1 VVKWDYTNFEVY
13 RRRLN
18 MTQST
23 HYEIIE
29 TRNKPKAQRTRLDFS
44 GTFEEAKIRAQE
56 EAKKNIGVRYS
67 VFREG
72 TSVAEFQAY
81 YRTTVKCPKCSEI
94 IPIE

>member
-1 VVKWDYTNFEVY
+1 
-13 RRRLN
+13 

-23 HYEIIE
+23 PYIIIE
-29 TRNKPKAQRTRLDFS
+29 TRNRPKAQKTQLDFS

-72 TSVAEFQAY
+72 GFVAEFQAY
-81 YRTTVKCPKCSEI
+81 YRTTIKCPKCGEI
-94 IPIE
+94 IPID